1 MLSVAPA
8 SVMLIG
14 VVGMLIVAFAVARM
28 TFLERK
34 VQRPALHEP
43 SVSPFVRSG
52 V

>member
-8 SVMLIG
+8 SMMLIA
-14 VVGMLIVAFAVARM
+14 VFGMLVVAFAVARM

-34 VQRPALHEP
+34 NHRPAFSEP
-43 SVSPFVRSG
+43 SRSFADFG

>member
-14 VVGMLIVAFAVARM
+14 VFGMLVIAFSVLRM
-28 TFLERK
+28 TVLERK
-34 VQRPALHEP
+34 VQRPAFREP
-43 SVSPFVRSG
+43 ARTFAGSG